1 MFWILLL
8 FSIELSSFPFI
19 DNGNGTVK
27 DNFTSLIWQKCNV
40 GKNNDSLCSGTSTTM
55 SWQLAMQSC
64 KNLNLAGRVWR
75 LPNINELYTLV
86 DYNYS
91 NNINTSLFPNNESS
105 LYWSSTT
112 QVNSVNNA
120 WRLTFSSGGTTPN
133 TKTGVH
139 YVRCVS
145 GP

>member
-1 MFWILLL
+1 MFWILLF

-19 DNGNGTVK
+19 ENGNGTVK

-55 SWQLAMQSC
+55 TWQLAMQTC
-64 KNLNLAGRVWR
+64 KNLNLGGRVWR

-91 NNINTSLFPNNESS
+91 NNINTLVFPNTENSF
-105 LYWSSTT
+105 YWSSTT
-112 QVNSVNNA
+112 QVNSINNA
-120 WRLTFSSGGTTPN
+120 WRLTFNFGTISSN
-133 TKTGVH
+133 SKLNVH
-139 YVRCVS
+139 FVRCVS